1 MPELPEVETIRRQLD
16 ERITGRVIRRL
27 RVFDPMTVSP
37 DTPRRLARR
46 VAGRRIERVSRRG
59 KYLRLELDGGDTLAV
74 HLRMTGQLHWSAN
87 GDGPPEPYRRARL
100 ELDDGSAVDMR
111 DMRRFGRIWLVPA
124 EHPDAAAYWDA
135 RTGVEPLGPD
145 FTAARL
151 AELLAG
157 RRAPVKAAL
166 LDQRLVAGVGNIYAD
181 EALYQARIH
190 PLRPAGDLGP
200 DELRRLHRAVRDRLK
215 AGIDSGGA
223 SIDRY
228 RDAINAR
235 GSMQDLLAVH
245 LHAGEPCP
253 RCGTTIEKIRVAQRG
268 TYVCPGCQPPPR

>member
-135 RTGVEPLGPD
+135 RTGVEPLGPG

-151 AELLAG
+151 GELLAG

>member
-59 KYLRLELDGGDTLAV
+59 GEPRLRPPGRPAPPGA
-74 HLRMTGQLHWSAN
+74 HLRMPGRLPGSATGE
-87 GDGPPEPYRRARL
+87 GPPEPSRRARL
-100 ELDDGSAVDMR
+100 ERDDGSAVDRR

-151 AELLAG
+151 A
-157 RRAPVKAAL
+157 
-166 LDQRLVAGVGNIYAD
+166 
-181 EALYQARIH
+181 
-190 PLRPAGDLGP
+190 
-200 DELRRLHRAVRDRLK
+200 
-215 AGIDSGGA
+215 
-223 SIDRY
+223 
-228 RDAINAR
+228 
-235 GSMQDLLAVH
+235 
-245 LHAGEPCP
+245 
-253 RCGTTIEKIRVAQRG
+253 
-268 TYVCPGCQPPPR
+268 